1 MQNMILARVD
11 ELPPGS
17 KKKVVL
23 DDKTLLLTN
32 VEGKYYAIDNRCP
45 HMGGSLFD
53 GQLKGDTITCP
64 KHKTV
69 FDVKTGKVVQNGK
82 IAFINLKVADAQPYT
97 VQAEGDNIVL
107 KI

>member
-82 IAFINLKVADAQPYT
+82 IAFINLKVADVQPYT
-97 VQAEGDNIVL
+97 VEIEGDNLVL